1 MKLSIQAEEN
11 AEMLRQLRENI
22 STMTRK
28 VRILLIEDM
37 ANDRYLLSVLLR
49 DLFQDCEIVEARNR
63 DEAVSELAQRDVDV
77 IFLDLSLPVIS
88 GVELMH
94 QLSDSERKKLVVVTG
109 LNSES
114 QEVMAA
120 LKLGAVKVVLKPV
133 TEEDLRAI
141 FGRNV

>member
-77 IFLDLSLPVIS
+77 IFLDLSLPVVS

>member
-77 IFLDLSLPVIS
+77 IFLDLSLPVVS

-133 TEEDLRAI
+133 TEEDLMAI